1 MMIRAWLLAYI
12 SVSVFFNCQYMKIK
26 KNNDEMGETPFD
38 YVMGFE
44 VAEFALRK
52 SFRSFSKG
60 NICLSQNNNQLFR
73 AVRHTIH
80 E

>member
-1 MMIRAWLLAYI
+1 
-12 SVSVFFNCQYMKIK
+12 MKIK
-26 KNNDEMGETPFD
+26 KINDEMWETPFD

-73 AVRHTIH
+73 VVRHTIH